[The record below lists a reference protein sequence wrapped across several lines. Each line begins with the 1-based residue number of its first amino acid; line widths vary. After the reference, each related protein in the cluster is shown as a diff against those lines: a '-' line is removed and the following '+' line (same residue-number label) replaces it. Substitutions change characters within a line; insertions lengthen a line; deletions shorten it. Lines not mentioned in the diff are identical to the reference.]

1 MSDKLGNDL
10 QGNKI
15 LSNLYKTLKAQKLL
29 TLRGGERKMKNSDM
43 IKSLVLVFIFGGWFL
58 NNPLPACAGVSV
70 TIYNQNLGLIKDV
83 RELEFQKGKSMI
95 KFTDV
100 ASQIDPTSV
109 HFKLVDPSARVEIL
123 EQNYQYD
130 LVSSSKILQKYVDK
144 EIELF
149 TKSEGAEGGVKSY
162 KGRLLSFSNENVTLQ
177 EPDGAIRIIRMGEVR
192 DLYFPTLPEGL
203 ITKPTLV
210 WLLDSQVGGKR
221 KAEVSYLTTGIN
233 WHAEYVAVVDQ
244 RDQNL
249 ELAGWVSI
257 DNRSGATYEDAK
269 VKLIAGE
276 VHRIRE
282 ERRPPR
288 LAKGYAA
295 EAVGVP
301 QFEEKPFFEYHL
313 YTLLRPATIKDNEI
327 KQVSLFSSTPV
338 KVKKIFTYDGARYQ
352 DKVRV
357 ELEFKN
363 SESAGLGM
371 PLPQGKIR
379 VYKEDVDKALEFVGE
394 DKIDH
399 TPKDEKVRV
408 FLGNAFDIVGE
419 RQKTDFKKITDD
431 ITDESYQI
439 KLRNHKE
446 EKVEVVVVEHLHP
459 YTEWEIRETTHP
471 YNKKDANTIEFKIQ
485 IDPDQEV
492 VLNYTVRYYR

>member
-1 MSDKLGNDL
+1 
-10 QGNKI
+10 
-15 LSNLYKTLKAQKLL
+15 
-29 TLRGGERKMKNSDM
+29 MKNSVFFR
-43 IKSLVLVFIFGGWFL
+43 LVVLSFVFVLGSWFL
-58 NNPLPACAGVSV
+58 GKPSPAYGKVSV
-70 TIYNQNLGLIKDV
+70 TIYNQDLGLIKDV
-83 RELEFQKGKSMI
+83 RELEFQKGKSLI

-100 ASQIDPTSV
+100 AARIDPTSV
-109 HFKLVDPSARVEIL
+109 HFKPVNASDRVSIL

-130 LVSSSKILQKYVDK
+130 LVSSTKILQKYVDK

-149 TKSEGAEGGVKSY
+149 AKSAGPKEEGKSY
-162 KGRLLSFSNENVTLQ
+162 KGRLLSYSNENVTLQ
-177 EPDGAIRIIRMGEVR
+177 EPDGAIRIVRLDEVR

-210 WLLDSQVGGKR
+210 WLLDSQVSGKR
-221 KAEVSYLTTGIN
+221 KAEVSYLTGGIN

-244 RDQNL
+244 RDENL

-276 VHRIRE
+276 VHRVRE
-282 ERRPPR
+282 ERIPPR

-295 EAVGVP
+295 EAAAVP
-301 QFEEKPFFEYHL
+301 QFEEKAFFEYHL

-327 KQVSLFSSTPV
+327 KQVSLFPSADV
-338 KVKKIFTYDGARYQ
+338 KVKKIFTYDGARYEN
-352 DKVRV
+352 KVRV

-394 DKIDH
+394 DRIDH
-399 TPKDEKVRV
+399 TPKNEKVRV

-419 RQKTDFKKITDD
+419 RQKTDFKKISEDVSQ
-431 ITDESYQI
+431 ESYQI

-446 EKVEVVVVEHLHP
+446 EAVEVVVVEHLYS
-459 YTEWEIRETTHP
+459 YTEWEIRESTHT
-471 YNKKDANTIEFKIQ
+471 YEKKDASTIEFKIQ
-485 IDPDQEV
+485 LDKDQEV

>member
-1 MSDKLGNDL
+1 MKRSIMFRLTFFGL
-10 QGNKI
+10 ALI
-15 LSNLYKTLKAQKLL
+15 LV
-29 TLRGGERKMKNSDM
+29 G
-43 IKSLVLVFIFGGWFL
+43 SLVEK
-58 NNPLPACAGVSV
+58 PSPAYAEVAV
-70 TIYNQNLGLIKDV
+70 TIYNQDLGLIKDV
-83 RELEFQKGKSMI
+83 RELEFQRGRSI
-95 KFTDV
+95 ISFTDV
-100 ASQIDPTSV
+100 AARIDPTSV
-109 HFKLVDPSARVEIL
+109 HFKPVNPSDRVSIL

-130 LVSSSKILQKYVDK
+130 LVSSTKILQKYVD
-144 EIELF
+144 EDIELF
-149 TKSEGAEGGVKSY
+149 TKSTGSSGEVKSY
-162 KGRLLSFSNENVTLQ
+162 KGKLLSYSGDNVTLQ
-177 EPDGAIRIIRMGEVR
+177 EPNGAIRIVRLDEVR

-210 WLLDSQVGGKR
+210 WLLDSEVSGKR
-221 KAEVSYLTTGIN
+221 DAEVSYLTSGIN

-257 DNRSGATYEDAK
+257 DNRSGATYQDAK

-276 VHRIRE
+276 VHRVME
-282 ERRPPR
+282 ERMPPR
-288 LAKGYAA
+288 MAKGYVAEMAA
-295 EAVGVP
+295 GAP
-301 QFEEKPFFEYHL
+301 QFEEKAFFEYHL

-327 KQVSLFSSTPV
+327 KQVSLFPSTGV
-338 KVKKIFTYDGARYQ
+338 KVNKIYTYDGARYE

-363 SESAGLGM
+363 SEAAGLGM

-419 RQKTDFKKITDD
+419 RQKTDFRKISDEV
-431 ITDESYQI
+431 TDESYQI

-446 EKVEVVVVEHLHP
+446 EAVEVVVVEHLWS
-459 YTEWEIRETTHP
+459 YTEWEIRESSLP
-471 YNKKDANTIEFKIQ
+471 YEKKDANTIEFKVQ
-485 IDPDQEV
+485 LDKDQEV
-492 VLNYTVRYYR
+492 LLTYTVRYYR

>member
-1 MSDKLGNDL
+1 M
-10 QGNKI
+10 
-15 LSNLYKTLKAQKLL
+15 KTLLIVKTLL
-29 TLRGGERKMKNSDM
+29 FC
-43 IKSLVLVFIFGGWFL
+43 LVLSSTMLAEPSPTYGEV
-58 NNPLPACAGVSV
+58 AV
-70 TIYNQNLGLIKDV
+70 TIYNQDLGLVKDV
-83 RELEFQKGKSMI
+83 RELQFEKGRSII
-95 KFTDV
+95 KFTEV
-100 ASQIDPTSV
+100 AAKIDPTSV
-109 HFKLVDPSARVEIL
+109 HFKPVIASDRVSIL

-130 LVSSSKILQKYVDK
+130 LVSSTKILQKYVDR

-149 TKSEGAEGGVKSY
+149 TRSAGSEAEGKSY
-162 KGRLLSFSNENVTLQ
+162 KGRLLSYSNDNVTLQ
-177 EPDGAIRIIRMGEVR
+177 EPQGAIRIVRLDEVR

-210 WLLDSQVGGKR
+210 WLLDSQVDGKR
-221 KAEVSYLTTGIN
+221 KAEVSYLTGGIN

-244 RDQNL
+244 QDENL
-249 ELAGWVSI
+249 ELASWVSI
-257 DNRSGATYEDAK
+257 DNRSGATYEEAK

-276 VHRIRE
+276 VHRVRE
-282 ERRPPR
+282 ERMPPR
-288 LAKGYAA
+288 LAKGFIMDAA
-295 EAVGVP
+295 AGAP
-301 QFEEKPFFEYHL
+301 QFEEKAFFEYHL

-327 KQVSLFSSTPV
+327 KQVSLFPSTDV
-338 KVKKIFTYDGARYQ
+338 QVRKIFTYDGARY
-352 DKVRV
+352 DKKVRV

-394 DKIDH
+394 DRIDH

-419 RQKTDFKKITDD
+419 RQKVDFKKITDD
-431 ITDESYQI
+431 VTDESYQI

-446 EKVEVVVVEHLHP
+446 ETVEVVVVEHLYG
-459 YTEWEIRETTHP
+459 YTEWEIRESSLP
-471 YNKKDANTIEFKIQ
+471 YEKKDASTIEFKVGLA
-485 IDPDQEV
+485 PDEEV

>member
-1 MSDKLGNDL
+1 MKYSLMF
-10 QGNKI
+10 
-15 LSNLYKTLKAQKLL
+15 
-29 TLRGGERKMKNSDM
+29 KMLVL
-43 IKSLVLVFIFGGWFL
+43 SLVLGGWYL
-58 NNPLPACAGVSV
+58 VKPSPAYAEVAV
-70 TIYNQNLGLIKDV
+70 TIYNQDLGLIKDV
-83 RELEFQKGKSMI
+83 RELEFQKGKSII

-100 ASQIDPTSV
+100 AAKIDPTSV
-109 HFKLVDPSARVEIL
+109 HFKPVNPSDRVSIL

-130 LVSSSKILQKYVDK
+130 LVSSTKILQKYVDK

-149 TKSEGAEGGVKSY
+149 TKSAGSMGQGKSY
-162 KGRLLSFSNENVTLQ
+162 KGKLLSYSNDNVTLQ
-177 EPDGAIRIIRMGEVR
+177 EPEGAIRIVRLDEVR

-210 WLLDSQVGGKR
+210 WLLDSEVSGKR
-221 KAEVSYLTTGIN
+221 KAEVSYLTSGIN
-233 WHAEYVAVVDQ
+233 WHTEYVAVVDQ
-244 RDQNL
+244 RDENL

-276 VHRIRE
+276 VHRVRE
-282 ERRPPR
+282 ERVPPR
-288 LAKGYAA
+288 LAKGYALDVA
-295 EAVGVP
+295 GAP
-301 QFEEKPFFEYHL
+301 QFEEKAFFEYHL

-327 KQVSLFSSTPV
+327 KQVSLFPSTEV
-338 KVKKIFTYDGARYQ
+338 KVKKIFTYDGAR
-352 DKVRV
+352 DEKKVKV

-363 SESAGLGM
+363 AESEGLGM

-394 DKIDH
+394 DRIDH
-399 TPKDEKVRV
+399 TPKNEKVRV

-419 RQKTDFKKITDD
+419 RQKTDFKKIRDD
-431 ITDESYQI
+431 ITEESYQI

-446 EKVEVVVVEHLHP
+446 EKVEVVVVEHLYPH
-459 YTEWEIRETTHP
+459 TEWEIRESTHD
-471 YNKKDANTIEFKIQ
+471 YEKKDANTIEFKIHL
-485 IDPDQEV
+485 DKDQEV

>member
-1 MSDKLGNDL
+1 MKKSTMFKLVV
-10 QGNKI
+10 
-15 LSNLYKTLKAQKLL
+15 LSF
-29 TLRGGERKMKNSDM
+29 
-43 IKSLVLVFIFGGWFL
+43 VLGSWFL
-58 NNPLPACAGVSV
+58 GKPSPAYAEVSV
-70 TIYNQNLGLIKDV
+70 TIYNQDLGLIKDV
-83 RELEFQKGKSMI
+83 RELEFKKGKSII

-100 ASQIDPTSV
+100 AAQIDPTSV
-109 HFKLVDPSARVEIL
+109 HFKPVNPSDRVSIL

-130 LVSSSKILQKYVDK
+130 LVSSTKILQKYVDK

-149 TKSEGAEGGVKSY
+149 TKSAESSGQGKSY
-162 KGRLLSFSNENVTLQ
+162 KGKLLSYSNENVTLQ
-177 EPDGAIRIIRMGEVR
+177 EPEGAIRIIRLDEVR

-210 WLLDSQVGGKR
+210 WLLDSQVSGKR
-221 KAEVSYLTTGIN
+221 KAEVSYLTSGIN
-233 WHAEYVAVVDQ
+233 WHTEYVAVVDQ
-244 RDQNL
+244 KDQNL

-257 DNRSGATYEDAK
+257 DNRSGATYEEAK

-276 VHRIRE
+276 VHRVRE
-282 ERRPPR
+282 ERIPPR
-288 LAKGYAA
+288 LAKGYVAEMAA
-295 EAVGVP
+295 AP
-301 QFEEKPFFEYHL
+301 QFEEKAFFEYHL

-327 KQVSLFSSTPV
+327 KQVSLFPSTEV
-338 KVKKIFTYDGARYQ
+338 KVKKIFTYDGARYG

-363 SESAGLGM
+363 SESEGLGM

-419 RQKTDFKKITDD
+419 RQKTDFKKIRDD
-431 ITDESYQI
+431 LTEESYQI

-446 EKVEVVVVEHLHP
+446 EKVEVVVVEHLYA
-459 YTEWEIRETTHP
+459 YTEWEIRESTHD
-471 YNKKDANTIEFKIQ
+471 YEKKDANTIEFKIHL
-485 IDPDQEV
+485 DKDQEV
-492 VLNYTVRYYR
+492 VLDYTVRYFR

>member
-1 MSDKLGNDL
+1 MKRSIMFRLTFFGL
-10 QGNKI
+10 ALI
-15 LSNLYKTLKAQKLL
+15 LV
-29 TLRGGERKMKNSDM
+29 G
-43 IKSLVLVFIFGGWFL
+43 SLVEK
-58 NNPLPACAGVSV
+58 PSPAYAEVAV
-70 TIYNQNLGLIKDV
+70 TIYNQDLGLIKDV
-83 RELEFQKGKSMI
+83 RELEFRKGRSI
-95 KFTDV
+95 INFTEV
-100 ASQIDPTSV
+100 AARIDPTSV
-109 HFKLVDPSARVEIL
+109 HFRLVDPSDRVSIL

-130 LVSSSKILQKYVDK
+130 LVSSTKILQKYVDK

-149 TKSEGAEGGVKSY
+149 TKSAGSSGEVKSY
-162 KGRLLSFSNENVTLQ
+162 KGKLLSYSSDNVTLQ
-177 EPDGAIRIIRMGEVR
+177 EPNGAIRIVRLDEVR

-210 WLLDSQVGGKR
+210 WLLDSEVSGKR
-221 KAEVSYLTTGIN
+221 NAEVSYLTSGIN

-276 VHRIRE
+276 VHRVME
-282 ERRPPR
+282 ERMPPR
-288 LAKGYAA
+288 MAKGYVAEMAA
-295 EAVGVP
+295 GAP
-301 QFEEKPFFEYHL
+301 QFEEKAFFEYHL

-327 KQVSLFSSTPV
+327 KQVSLFPSTGV
-338 KVKKIFTYDGARYQ
+338 KVNKIYTYDGARYE

-363 SESAGLGM
+363 SEAAGLGM

-419 RQKTDFKKITDD
+419 RQKTDFRKISDEV
-431 ITDESYQI
+431 TDESYQI

-446 EKVEVVVVEHLHP
+446 EAVEVVVVEHLWS
-459 YTEWEIRETTHP
+459 YTEWEIRESSLP
-471 YNKKDANTIEFKIQ
+471 YEKKDANTIEFKVQ
-485 IDPDQEV
+485 LDKDQEV
-492 VLNYTVRYYR
+492 LLTYMVRYYR

>member
-1 MSDKLGNDL
+1 MRKPLMIALAVLGF
-10 QGNKI
+10 
-15 LSNLYKTLKAQKLL
+15 A
-29 TLRGGERKMKNSDM
+29 
-43 IKSLVLVFIFGGWFL
+43 LVLI
-58 NNPLPACAGVSV
+58 NSPAVKPSPAYAEVAV
-70 TIYNQNLGLIKDV
+70 TIYNQDLGLIKDV
-83 RELEFQKGKSMI
+83 RQLEFQRGRSI
-95 KFTDV
+95 INFTEV
-100 ASQIDPTSV
+100 AARIDPTSV
-109 HFKLVDPSARVEIL
+109 HFRMVDPSDRVSIL

-130 LVSSSKILQKYVDK
+130 LVSSTKILQKYVDQ

-149 TKSEGAEGGVKSY
+149 TKSTATSGEGKSY
-162 KGRLLSFSNENVTLQ
+162 KGKLLSYSSDNVTLQ
-177 EPDGAIRIIRMGEVR
+177 EPNGAIRIIRLDEVR

-210 WLLDSQVGGKR
+210 WLLDSEVSGRR
-221 KAEVSYLTTGIN
+221 KAEVSYLTSGIN

-244 RDQNL
+244 RDENL
-249 ELAGWVSI
+249 QLAGWVSI
-257 DNRSGATYEDAK
+257 DNRSGATYQDAK

-276 VHRIRE
+276 VHRVRE
-282 ERRPPR
+282 ERIAPR
-288 LAKGYAA
+288 MAKGYAVEMA
-295 EAVGVP
+295 AGAP
-301 QFEEKPFFEYHL
+301 QFEEKAFFEYHL

-327 KQVSLFSSTPV
+327 KQVSLFPSTGV
-338 KVKKIFTYDGARYQ
+338 SVKKIYTYDGARYE

-363 SESAGLGM
+363 SETAGLGM

-419 RQKTDFKKITDD
+419 RQKTDFRKITDEV
-431 ITDESYQI
+431 TDESYQI

-446 EKVEVVVVEHLHP
+446 EAVQVVVVEGLWS
-459 YTEWEIRETTHP
+459 YTEWEIRESSHP
-471 YNKKDANTIEFKIQ
+471 YEKKDANTIEFKIQ
-485 IDPDQEV
+485 LDKDAEV

>member
-1 MSDKLGNDL
+1 MRKSISFKLAMIGFACMVA
-10 QGNKI
+10 G
-15 LSNLYKTLKAQKLL
+15 LL
-29 TLRGGERKMKNSDM
+29 TVAISPAFGE
-43 IKSLVLVFIFGGWFL
+43 
-58 NNPLPACAGVSV
+58 VSV
-70 TIYNQNLGLIKDV
+70 TVYNQDLGLIKDV
-83 RELEFQKGKSMI
+83 RELEFQKGRSI
-95 KFTDV
+95 IRFADV

-109 HFKLVDPSARVEIL
+109 HFKPVNPSDGMSIL

-130 LVSSSKILQKYVDK
+130 LVSSTKILQKYLDK
-144 EIELF
+144 DIELF
-149 TKSEGAEGGVKSY
+149 TVSENPAGEGKSY
-162 KGRLLSFSNENVTLQ
+162 KGKLLSYSNDNVTLQ
-177 EPDGAIRIIRMGEVR
+177 ESGGAIRIVRLDEVR

-210 WLLDSQVGGKR
+210 WLLDSQVSGKK
-221 KAEVSYLTTGIN
+221 KAEVSYLTSGIN

-244 RDQNL
+244 RDERL
-249 ELAGWVSI
+249 ELAGWVSV
-257 DNRSGATYEDAK
+257 DNRSGATYQDAK

-276 VHRIRE
+276 VHRVAEDRGL
-282 ERRPPR
+282 PR
-288 LAKGYAA
+288 MGKGF
-295 EAVGVP
+295 AVEMASSAP
-301 QFEEKPFFEYHL
+301 QFEEKAFFEYHL

-327 KQVSLFSSTPV
+327 KQVSLFPSTEV
-338 KVKKIFTYDGARYQ
+338 QVKKIYTYDGARY
-352 DKVRV
+352 DTKVRV

-419 RQKTDFKKITDD
+419 RQKLDFKKISED
-431 ITDESYQI
+431 ITDETYQI

-446 EKVEVVVVEHLHP
+446 EPVEVVVVEHLWS
-459 YTEWEIRETTHP
+459 YSQWEIRESTLP
-471 YNKKDANTIEFKIQ
+471 YEKKDASTIEFKVRLEK
-485 IDPDQEV
+485 DQEV
-492 VLNYTVRYYR
+492 NLTYTVRYYR

>member
-1 MSDKLGNDL
+1 MVLSFVFVLG
-10 QGNKI
+10 
-15 LSNLYKTLKAQKLL
+15 S
-29 TLRGGERKMKNSDM
+29 
-43 IKSLVLVFIFGGWFL
+43 WFL
-58 NNPLPACAGVSV
+58 GKPSPAYGKVSV
-70 TIYNQNLGLIKDV
+70 TIYNQDLGLIKDV
-83 RELEFQKGKSMI
+83 RELEFQKGKSLI

-100 ASQIDPTSV
+100 AARIDPTSV
-109 HFKLVDPSARVEIL
+109 HFKPVNASDRVSIL

-130 LVSSSKILQKYVDK
+130 LVSSTKILQKYVDK

-149 TKSEGAEGGVKSY
+149 AKSAGPKEEGKSY
-162 KGRLLSFSNENVTLQ
+162 KGQLLSYSNENVTLQ
-177 EPDGAIRIIRMGEVR
+177 EPDGAIRIVRLDEVR

-210 WLLDSQVGGKR
+210 WLLDSQVSGKR
-221 KAEVSYLTTGIN
+221 KAEVSYLTGGIN

-244 RDQNL
+244 RDENL

-257 DNRSGATYEDAK
+257 DNRSGATYEEAK

-276 VHRIRE
+276 VHRVRE
-282 ERRPPR
+282 ERVPPR
-288 LAKGYAA
+288 LAKGYIADMAA
-295 EAVGVP
+295 GAP
-301 QFEEKPFFEYHL
+301 QFEEKAFFEYHL

-327 KQVSLFSSTPV
+327 KQVSLFPSTEV
-338 KVKKIFTYDGARYQ
+338 TVKKIFTYDGAR
-352 DKVRV
+352 DEKKVRV
-357 ELEFKN
+357 ELEFEN
-363 SESAGLGM
+363 AESAGLGM

-399 TPKDEKVRV
+399 TPKNEKVRV

-419 RQKTDFKKITDD
+419 RQKTDFKTIRED
-431 ITDESYQI
+431 ITEESYQI

-446 EKVEVVVVEHLHP
+446 EAVEVVVVEHLYS
-459 YTEWEIRETTHP
+459 YTEWEIRESTHS
-471 YNKKDANTIEFKIQ
+471 YEKKDASTIEFKIQ
-485 IDPDQEV
+485 LDKDQEV

>member
-1 MSDKLGNDL
+1 MKSSFLVKLGVL
-10 QGNKI
+10 GFV
-15 LSNLYKTLKAQKLL
+15 LL
-29 TLRGGERKMKNSDM
+29 AG
-43 IKSLVLVFIFGGWFL
+43 SLFLAKPALVY
-58 NNPLPACAGVSV
+58 AEVAV
-70 TIYNQNLGLIKDV
+70 TIYNQDLGLVKDV
-83 RELEFQKGKSMI
+83 RELEFQKGRSII

-109 HFKLVDPSARVEIL
+109 HFKPVDTSDRVSIL

-149 TKSEGAEGGVKSY
+149 TKSSGPKGEEKSY
-162 KGRLLSFSNENVTLQ
+162 KGILLSYSNENVTIQ
-177 EPDGAIRIIRMGEVR
+177 EPGGAIRIIRLDDVR

-203 ITKPTLV
+203 ITRPTLV
-210 WLLDSQVGGKR
+210 WLLDSDVSGKR
-221 KAEVSYLTTGIN
+221 KAEVSYLTNGIN

-244 RDQNL
+244 KDQNL

-276 VHRIRE
+276 VHRVE
-282 ERRPPR
+282 EMAPMRM
-288 LAKGYAA
+288 AKGGYALDVA
-295 EAVGVP
+295 QAAP
-301 QFEEKPFFEYHL
+301 QFEEKAFFEYHL

-327 KQVSLFSSTPV
+327 KQVSLFPSTNV
-338 KVKKIFTYDGARYQ
+338 KVKKIYTYDGARY
-352 DKVRV
+352 DKKVRV

-363 SESAGLGM
+363 AQSEGLGM

-379 VYKEDVDKALEFVGE
+379 VYKADVDKSLEFVGE
-394 DKIDH
+394 DRINH

-419 RQKTDFKKITDD
+419 RKKTDFKQITDD
-431 ITDESYQI
+431 VTEESYQI

-446 EKVEVVVVEHLHP
+446 EAVEVVVVEHLYS
-459 YTEWEIRETTHP
+459 YTEWEIRESTFP
-471 YNKKDANTIEFKIQ
+471 YEKKDANTIEFKI
-485 IDPDQEV
+485 PLAKDQEV

>member
-1 MSDKLGNDL
+1 MKKA
-10 QGNKI
+10 KI
-15 LSNLYKTLKAQKLL
+15 RGLSIWVLILL
-29 TLRGGERKMKNSDM
+29 TAGCF
-43 IKSLVLVFIFGGWFL
+43 LVTAK
-58 NNPLPACAGVSV
+58 PAGAEVSV
-70 TIYNQNLGLIKDV
+70 TVYNQDLGLIKDV
-83 RELEFQKGKSMI
+83 RELEFQKGRSI
-95 KFTDV
+95 IQFTDV
-100 ASQIDPTSV
+100 AARIDPTSV
-109 HFKLVDPSARVEIL
+109 HFKPVNPSDRVSIL

-130 LVSSSKILQKYVDK
+130 LVSSTKILQKYVDK

-149 TKSEGAEGGVKSY
+149 TKSQGSSEQGKSFR
-162 KGRLLSFSNENVTLQ
+162 GRLLSFSGDNVTLQ
-177 EPDGAIRIIRMGEVR
+177 EPEGAIRIVRLDEVR

-210 WLLDSQVGGKR
+210 WLLDSGVSGKR
-221 KAEVSYLTTGIN
+221 KAEVSYLTGGIN

-244 RDQNL
+244 RDENL
-249 ELAGWVSI
+249 QLAGWVSI

-276 VHRIRE
+276 VHRVIE
-282 ERRPPR
+282 ERILPR
-288 LAKGYAA
+288 VAKGYVP
-295 EAVGVP
+295 EMAVAGP

-313 YTLLRPATIKDNEI
+313 YTLVRPATIKDNEI
-327 KQVSLFSSTPV
+327 KQVSLFPSTGV
-338 KVKKIFTYDGARYQ
+338 GVKKIYTYDGARYQ

-363 SESAGLGM
+363 SESAGLGI
-371 PLPQGKIR
+371 PLPEGKIR
-379 VYKEDVDKALEFVGE
+379 VYKEDVDRALEFVGE

-419 RQKTDFKKITDD
+419 RQKSDFKKIGDD
-431 ITDESYQI
+431 ITDESYRI

-446 EKVEVVVVEHLHP
+446 EAVEVVVVEHLYA
-459 YTEWEIRETTHP
+459 YTEWEIRESSHT
-471 YNKKDANTIEFKIQ
+471 YEKKDASTIEFQIQ
-485 IDPDQEV
+485 LAPDLEV